1 MDNSK
6 ALGSE
11 KITKL
16 IRKFAVPCI
25 ISLLISA
32 LYNIV
37 DQIFIGNSKLGFLGN
52 AATSVVF
59 PITIIS
65 YAFAWCF
72 GDGAVALMSIRQGQK
87 NNKGIA
93 KIIGNALTINVIAS
107 LAFIALSFIFI
118 LPRAH
123 F

>member
-1 MDNSK
+1 M
-6 ALGSE
+6 
-11 KITKL
+11 
-16 IRKFAVPCI
+16 FAVPCI

-59 PITIIS
+59 PITIVS

-87 NNKGIA
+87 DNKGIA
-93 KIIGNALTINVIAS
+93 KIIGNAFTINVIAS
-107 LAFIALSFIFI
+107 LAFIALSFILI

-123 F
+123 FQIKTWEFEARH